1 MYIWAYFLEKE
12 AKNLLKIKLNKIV
25 SNITDDFIEILFTVN
40 PDKKYQNMMINLEE
54 NIKESVLEILKE
66 TFKSHISH
74 NVAKCF
80 SYEPKSYSKRKIQK
94 LIKLQEY
101 KANGINILGLYL
113 KSYKNNEQV
122 ILKKRRIKFWH
133 I

>member
-80 SYEPKSYSKRKIQK
+80 FIWTKNLFQKKNTKINK
-94 LIKLQEY
+94 TT
-101 KANGINILGLYL
+101 GI
-113 KSYKNNEQV
+113 
-122 ILKKRRIKFWH
+122 
-133 I
+133 